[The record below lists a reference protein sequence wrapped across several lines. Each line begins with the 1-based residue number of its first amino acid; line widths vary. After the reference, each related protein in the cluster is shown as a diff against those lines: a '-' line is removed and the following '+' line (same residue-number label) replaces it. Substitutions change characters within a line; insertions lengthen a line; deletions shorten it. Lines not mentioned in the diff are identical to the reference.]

1 MQLEFFNLSKTR
13 RLRTSCQP
21 TQSTS
26 GPVLGSAEHTPSQGG
41 RCPSRAA
48 LGQPCQGIGSSRL
61 GAAAWLVCCS
71 YLSRHQD
78 NPVSGTWLALDL
90 GFPDGSVGKEST
102 CSAEDAEDVGLIP
115 RSGRSP
121 GGGNG
126 NPLQCSCLENP
137 RMGEPGG
144 LQFMGSQRIG
154 HDLATKK
161 QKHIFSGQKIENK
174 VK

>member
-1 MQLEFFNLSKTR
+1 MPEQSSAGPALPGYRLLQTR
-13 RLRTSCQP
+13 AT
-21 TQSTS
+21 
-26 GPVLGSAEHTPSQGG
+26 
-41 RCPSRAA
+41 
-48 LGQPCQGIGSSRL
+48 
-61 GAAAWLVCCS
+61 AWLLCCS
-71 YLSRHQD
+71 HLSRHQD
-78 NPVSGTWLALDL
+78 KPVSGTLLALDL

-126 NPLQCSCLENP
+126 NPLQDSCLENP

-144 LQFMGSQRIG
+144 LQLMGSQRIG

-174 VK
+174 IK